1 MEQVKAGAKI
11 DSESGEAINNV
22 EKVLLKN
29 GIALRDNANSFRDM
43 SDVLQDVAVKY
54 KELGAS
60 GNTVAQQQIVG
71 AIAGVR
77 QANMLAS
84 LLDNWG
90 QVKKAQDVAADS
102 VGMATDRYN
111 IYMQSVEASSNKL
124 KVTWEKLWQSIVS
137 SGFVKFMY
145 DVGTLLLTPTRDI
158 IKFGFGGVEGAQKEL
173 QKLKDRL
180 EEIKKSDFGGDIR
193 KKDAA
198 IAQMSYQI
206 QKLNHKIL
214 EASKVTDTSANSFH
228 EWNDKVDVATSG
240 TEGFVQSL
248 DEIQQEA
255 VDSLNKVTESMNAV
269 TNASKEQNDQGYISN
284 QTAINLIASNAD
296 LAQYLTQT
304 ANGYIFDADAARQ
317 ATFIEMQNAFAKY
330 NIADAAVDAANGNYK
345 LAMSAIAASGAAA
358 DEQTAMIALLNAF
371 AAMNVSVSVPS
382 GGGGGGGVN
391 EAEKAYQDLLDM
403 TIKMLRQKKEAQK
416 EALQQELNAYKD
428 IIDARKKLLDQQR
441 DEKKYQDEI
450 ADKNKKISDIENQLL
465 ALQFDNSEE
474 AKAKRLKLEEEKAA
488 AIKDLDD
495 TQADHSVETQK
506 DALDNEYDDFKKAID
521 KKIDAIDKYLSQSG
535 KIAAQAIKLLK
546 EHSDS
551 LFNQLLKWN
560 SVYGSG
566 IQSDVIDKWALAA
579 QAIGNYNS
587 AVGGAIA
594 NTVNAINTIQD
605 IIDGWGGDPIW
616 DQVNP
621 YGSSSPEPHHS
632 GGVAGNGLP
641 NLKSGEIYAKLLRG
655 EVVANDQ
662 QMSDFINKTLPNLV
676 SGVSNSSTTSIGDI
690 VFHVAG
696 SLDKSVIPDIQKIIM
711 DTIDKTNKNRGILRT
726 VKSFSV

>member
-1 MEQVKAGAKI
+1 
-11 DSESGEAINNV
+11 
-22 EKVLLKN
+22 
-29 GIALRDNANSFRDM
+29 
-43 SDVLQDVAVKY
+43 
-54 KELGAS
+54 
-60 GNTVAQQQIVG
+60 
-71 AIAGVR
+71 
-77 QANMLAS
+77 MLAA
-84 LLDNWG
+84 LFDNWG

-102 VGMATDRYN
+102 MGMATDRYN

-198 IAQMSYQI
+198 VSQLSYQI

-382 GGGGGGGVN
+382 GGGGGGVN

-566 IQSDVIDKWALAA
+566 IQSDVIDKWALAEN
-579 QAIGNYNS
+579 AIGNYNN
-587 AVGGAIA
+587 AVGGAMA
-594 NTVNAINTIQD
+594 STADLINLINQIPD
-605 IIDGWGGDPIW
+605 YGGSGWSGMPS
-616 DQVNP
+616 VP
-621 YGSSSPEPHHS
+621 SYHE
-632 GGVAGNGLP
+632 GGVSGNGLP
-641 NLKSGEIYAKLLRG
+641 NLESGEIYAKLLKG
-655 EVVANDQ
+655 EVIANDQ
-662 QMSDFINKTLPNLV
+662 QMSDFVNKTLPNLV
-676 SGVSNSSTTSIGDI
+676 SSVSNNSTTSIGDI